1 MGGSEWGGGGGGG
14 VGGWGGGGVG
24 GGGVWGGQQCLTHDL
39 WEELSDQIHLFLNSV
54 TLYDV
59 IEGRV
64 RRDLKVIGG
73 MAELLS
79 VIVDH

>member
-1 MGGSEWGGGGGGG
+1 VRRG
-14 VGGWGGGGVG
+14 VPLVSPLV
-24 GGGVWGGQQCLTHDL
+24 VWGGEQCLTHDL